1 MTSDTNEPQ
10 VERKPVQVELV
21 IKRDEK
27 KPSVFQKLK
36 RWCVIGLAGGALFAA
51 VGSLV
56 ARTFLTH
63 FPNEVSPKCEAFV
76 ETALSQALRK
86 MLLVQGGL
94 LAGGFLIFFLIAM
107 FWPKS
112 DPE

>member
-1 MTSDTNEPQ
+1 MSNNPTPEHA
-10 VERKPVQVELV
+10 ERKPVKVELV
-21 IKRDEK
+21 VKRDEK

-36 RWCVIGLAGGALFAA
+36 RWRVIGLAGGALFASI
-51 VGSLV
+51 GSLV

-63 FPNEVSPKCEAFV
+63 FPGEVADQCEAFV
-76 ETALSQALRK
+76 ESALSQGLRK

-94 LAGGFLIFFLIAM
+94 LAGGFVIFFVLAM

-112 DPE
+112 DSD